1 MSSRIIVPNFFKVGC
16 NGDRTIKECDLGW
29 PESIKQDAQ
38 SDYPETI
45 FRYVVEIVGLNILFY
60 WIKDRQF
67 YTIETEKTP
76 IEVRRLFLNPHW
88 DGKYEINRA
97 DIHGEPYTN
106 SSGDVLASF
115 DAPTQIWNNL
125 KIDGTPIGEVI
136 ENSFIVDMV

>member
-88 DGKYEINRA
+88 DGKHEINKA

-115 DAPTQIWNNL
+115 DDPTQIWNNL

-136 ENSFIVDMV
+136 ENSFIVDMD